1 MVPVSKTT
9 LAKEFFY
16 IEPKKE
22 SFKNGTAFAA
32 RFQYCT
38 TFFAPVNRTR
48 LFINSL
54 HYNRGINRIQ
64 TYNKCLNPQCS

>member
-9 LAKEFFY
+9 LAKELFY

-22 SFKNGTAFAA
+22 SFKDGATFAA
-32 RFQYCT
+32 NFQCCIA
-38 TFFAPVNRTR
+38 FFAPVNRAR

-54 HYNRGINRIQ
+54 HY
-64 TYNKCLNPQCS
+64 K

>member
-1 MVPVSKTT
+1 MIPVSKAT

-22 SFKNGTAFAA
+22 SFKERATFAA
-32 RFQYCT
+32 CFQYCT
-38 TFFAPVNRTR
+38 TFFAPVNRAR

-54 HYNRGINRIQ
+54 HY
-64 TYNKCLNPQCS
+64 K